1 MSELDRLNKD
11 NRSTYEGFL
20 GLTKWGI
27 IFVVVVLIGMAI
39 FLV

>member
-1 MSELDRLNKD
+1 MSEQDRTNNN
-11 NRSTYEGFL
+11 NRATYEGFL

-27 IFVVVVLIGMAI
+27 ALVVVVLTGMAI

>member
-1 MSELDRLNKD
+1 MSDLDHMRKD
-11 NRSTYEGFL
+11 NHATYEGFL

-27 IFVVVVLIGMAI
+27 IFVVMVLIGMAI

>member
-1 MSELDRLNKD
+1 MSDLDQSRKD
-11 NRSTYEGFL
+11 NHATYEGFL

-27 IFVVVVLIGMAI
+27 IFVVLVLIGLAL